1 MAKTNTIGELIT
13 ELRSRNRMSQKDLA
27 DFLYVNQGT
36 VSRWERGIRF
46 PDTELIIKMAEQFG
60 VDPAVML
67 KAPFNRTDTPEILLV
82 EDELVML
89 DDCYRTLSEALPG
102 ASVHPFRWASDALQF
117 AKSSRV
123 DVAFLDIELQCS
135 SGLDLAKELTALNPF
150 VNVIFLTG
158 HPEYAGEALDLF
170 CSGYILKPL
179 NKNKIRNQ
187 ITHLRHSVSGLS
199 V

>member
-1 MAKTNTIGELIT
+1 MSKNNTIGELIT

-67 KAPFNRTDTPEILLV
+67 KAPFNRCDTPEILLV

-89 DDCYRTLSEALPG
+89 DDCYRTLSESLPS
-102 ASVHPFRWASDALQF
+102 AAVHPFRWASDALQF
-117 AKSSRV
+117 AKSCRV
-123 DVAFLDIELQCS
+123 DIAFLDIELQGS
-135 SGLDLAKELTALNPF
+135 NGLDLAKELTALNPF
-150 VNVIFLTG
+150 VNIIFLTG

-179 NKNKIRNQ
+179 NKNKIKNQ

-199 V
+199 I

>member
-1 MAKTNTIGELIT
+1 MSNTIGELIT

-67 KAPFNRTDTPEILLV
+67 KAPFNRADTPEILLV

-89 DDCYRTLSEALPG
+89 DDCYRTLSEALPA

-117 AKSSRV
+117 AKSCRV
-123 DVAFLDIELQCS
+123 DVAFLDIELQGS
-135 SGLDLAKELTALNPF
+135 SGLDLAKELTSLNPF
-150 VNVIFLTG
+150 VNIIFLTG

-187 ITHLRHSVSGLS
+187 ISHLRHSVSGLS

>member
-1 MAKTNTIGELIT
+1 
-13 ELRSRNRMSQKDLA
+13 MSQKDLA

-67 KAPFNRTDTPEILLV
+67 KAPFNRADTPEILLV

-89 DDCYRTLSEALPG
+89 DDCYRTLSEALPA

-117 AKSSRV
+117 AKSCRV
-123 DVAFLDIELQCS
+123 DVAFLDIELQGS
-135 SGLDLAKELTALNPF
+135 SGLDLAKELTSLNPF
-150 VNVIFLTG
+150 VNIIFLTG

-187 ITHLRHSVSGLS
+187 ISHLRHSVSGLS

>member
-1 MAKTNTIGELIT
+1 MSNTIGELIT

-67 KAPFNRTDTPEILLV
+67 KAPFNRADTPEILLV

-89 DDCYRTLSEALPG
+89 DDCYRTLSEALP
-102 ASVHPFRWASDALQF
+102 AARVHPFRWASDALQF
-117 AKSSRV
+117 AKSCRV
-123 DVAFLDIELQCS
+123 DVAFLDIELQGS
-135 SGLDLAKELTALNPF
+135 SGLDLAKELTSLNPF
-150 VNVIFLTG
+150 VNIIFLTG

-187 ITHLRHSVSGLS
+187 ISHLRHSVSGLS

>member
-1 MAKTNTIGELIT
+1 MATTNTIGELIT

-67 KAPFNRTDTPEILLV
+67 NAPFNRSDTPEILLV

-89 DDCYRTLSEALPG
+89 DDCYKTLSEALPA

-117 AKSSRV
+117 AKSRRV
-123 DVAFLDIELQCS
+123 DVAFLDIELQGS
-135 SGLDLAKELTALNPF
+135 SGLDLAKELTSLNPF
-150 VNVIFLTG
+150 VNIIFLTG

-179 NKNKIRNQ
+179 NKSKIRNQ
-187 ITHLRHSVSGLS
+187 ISHLRHSVSGLS
-199 V
+199 T

>member
-1 MAKTNTIGELIT
+1 MAATNTIGELIT

-67 KAPFNRTDTPEILLV
+67 KAPFNRSDTPEILLV

-89 DDCYRTLSEALPG
+89 DDCYRTLSDALPA

-117 AKSSRV
+117 AKSCKV
-123 DVAFLDIELQCS
+123 DIAFLDIELQGS
-135 SGLDLAKELTALNPF
+135 SGLDLAKELTSLNPY
-150 VNVIFLTG
+150 VNIIFLTG

-187 ITHLRHSVSGLS
+187 ITHLRHNVSGLTI
-199 V
+199 

>member
-1 MAKTNTIGELIT
+1 MAMSNTIGELIT

-67 KAPFNRTDTPEILLV
+67 KAPFNRADTPEILLV

-89 DDCYRTLSEALPG
+89 DDCYRTLSEALPA

-117 AKSSRV
+117 AKSCRV
-123 DVAFLDIELQCS
+123 DVAFLDIELQGS
-135 SGLDLAKELTALNPF
+135 SGLDLAKELTSLNPF
-150 VNVIFLTG
+150 VNIIFLTG

-187 ITHLRHSVSGLS
+187 ISHLRHSVSGLS

>member
-1 MAKTNTIGELIT
+1 MAMSNTIGELIT

-67 KAPFNRTDTPEILLV
+67 KAPFNRSNTPEILLV

-89 DDCYRTLSEALPG
+89 DDCYRTLSEALPA

-117 AKSSRV
+117 AKSCRV
-123 DVAFLDIELQCS
+123 DVAFLDIELQGS
-135 SGLDLAKELTALNPF
+135 SGLDLAKELTSLNPF
-150 VNVIFLTG
+150 VNIIFLTG

-187 ITHLRHSVSGLS
+187 ISHLRHSVSGLS